1 MSLPVRLT
9 DEAEQEIADIQSSY
23 NDARDGL
30 GDEFEEELFK
40 LLLRIAD
47 NPRTYAVV
55 RDNIRLGKTA
65 RFPYLVIYR
74 IDEHEVVVLVVCHTS
89 RNPQIWQD
97 RL

>member
-9 DEAEQEIADIQSSY
+9 DEAVQEIADIQSSY

-40 LLLRIAD
+40 LLLRVAD

-55 RDNIRLGKTA
+55 RDNIRLAKTA
-65 RFPYLVIYR
+65 RFPYLVVYR
-74 IDEHEVVVLVVCHTS
+74 MEEYEVVVLVICHTS
-89 RNPQIWQD
+89 RNPRSWQD